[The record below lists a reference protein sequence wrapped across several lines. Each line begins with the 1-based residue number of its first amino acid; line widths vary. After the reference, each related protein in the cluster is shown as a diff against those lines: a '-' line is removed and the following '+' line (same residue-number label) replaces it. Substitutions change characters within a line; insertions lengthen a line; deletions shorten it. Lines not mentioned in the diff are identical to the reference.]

1 MNDFRDI
8 DNVMKK
14 DSWYR
19 IEKYHLVLV
28 PVAVAVAV
36 AVPVPV
42 AVPVAVAVA
51 VAVPVCRQPEAGV
64 ASAVRSFT
72 FGWGGAVCLG
82 SGLGGRRK
90 MGGVRGAA
98 AVAAAAAALA
108 QKPTRPA
115 RDSLVYAAL
124 MARPRLALVA
134 PARFTPLARADV
146 CSIDTLLVDLACSL
160 RADREALAGSQ
171 EALLAAT
178 PPHHSARMAERCQF
192 APSSPRNALPRAPA
206 ASAPP
211 PGAPA
216 ASAPPPGATAAPAT
230 ATAASRTSSACSCST
245 CHLYNI
251 QTLKSILL
259 LWSKRA
265 AKRAVKV

>member
-1 MNDFRDI
+1 M
-8 DNVMKK
+8 
-14 DSWYR
+14 
-19 IEKYHLVLV
+19 
-28 PVAVAVAV
+28 
-36 AVPVPV
+36 
-42 AVPVAVAVA
+42 
-51 VAVPVCRQPEAGV
+51 
-64 ASAVRSFT
+64 RSFT
-72 FGWGGAVCLG
+72 FGWGWAVCLG
-82 SGLGGRRK
+82 SGLGRRRGR

-108 QKPTRPA
+108 QKPTCPA

-134 PARFTPLARADV
+134 PARLTPLARADV
-146 CSIDTLLVDLACSL
+146 CSIDTLLVDLACSF

-259 LWSKRA
+259 FWSKRA